1 MVLNYQ
7 TDSWHISFQGLT
19 ISINWFVKCLLNCSD
34 ERFHINSK
42 CFCVVVDFII
52 CVLRTG
58 YCLLRHWDEYFAILK
73 WFLSRQNITKAF
85 NTLKWFS
92 FSTRE
97 CMCAQLLS
105 RFWLF
110 ATLWTLAC
118 HSPLS
123 MGFSRQEYW
132 NGLPLPTPGNFSNL
146 WIEPL
151 HRWHLLHWQAGSL
164 PPALPGKPR
173 E

>member
-1 MVLNYQ
+1 ML
-7 TDSWHISFQGLT
+7 
-19 ISINWFVKCLLNCSD
+19 FVV
-34 ERFHINSK
+34 F
-42 CFCVVVDFII
+42 DFII
-52 CVLRTG
+52 CVLPTG
-58 YCLLRHWDEYFAILK
+58 YCLLRHWDEYFTILK
-73 WFLSRQNITKAF
+73 WFLSRQNITKVF

-97 CMCAQLLS
+97 CMCAQSLS

-132 NGLPLPTPGNFSNL
+132 SGLQFPTPGSFSNL
-146 WIEPL
+146 GIEPT
-151 HRWHLLHWQAGSL
+151 SL
-164 PPALPGKPR
+164 TSPALASRFFTTSATWEAQRISPFK
-173 E
+173 